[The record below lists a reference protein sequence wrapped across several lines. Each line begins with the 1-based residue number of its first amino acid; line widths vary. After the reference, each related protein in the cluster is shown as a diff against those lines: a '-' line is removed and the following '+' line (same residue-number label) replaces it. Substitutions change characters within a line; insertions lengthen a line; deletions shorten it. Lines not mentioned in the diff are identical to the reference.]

1 LTNYDKDNEDVA
13 LVAPILCTEDVE
25 PSVSVTDGWKEL
37 KSRDDN
43 ILLFSVIWAEAHEST
58 THV

>member
-25 PSVSVTDGWKEL
+25 PSASVTDG
-37 KSRDDN
+37 
-43 ILLFSVIWAEAHEST
+43 
-58 THV
+58 